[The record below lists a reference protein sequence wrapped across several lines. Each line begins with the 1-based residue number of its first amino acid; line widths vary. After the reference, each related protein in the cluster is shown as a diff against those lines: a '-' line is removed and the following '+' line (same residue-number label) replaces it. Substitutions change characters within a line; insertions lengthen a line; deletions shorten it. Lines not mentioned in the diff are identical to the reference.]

1 MPKKG
6 KNLKSGMVS
15 FLKEKCKMNI
25 KSEEIK
31 NRIAEV
37 LAVSVERFNNET
49 ILKDLV
55 TDSFLLVEMAIELQE
70 DFQVR
75 FSQEDLKKIGTIGD
89 LIFLIKNKKSN
100 S

>member
-1 MPKKG
+1 MAF
-6 KNLKSGMVS
+6 S
-15 FLKEKCKMNI
+15 KEKYKMNI
-25 KSEEIK
+25 KSEKIK

-37 LAVSVERFNNET
+37 LAISVERFNNET

>member
-1 MPKKG
+1 
-6 KNLKSGMVS
+6 
-15 FLKEKCKMNI
+15 MNI

-37 LAVSVERFNNET
+37 LNISVEQFNDET

-75 FSQEDLKKIGTIGD
+75 FSQEDLKEVETIGD
-89 LIFLIKNKKSN
+89 LIFLIKNKKK
-100 S
+100 

>member
-1 MPKKG
+1 
-6 KNLKSGMVS
+6 
-15 FLKEKCKMNI
+15 MNI

-37 LAVSVERFNNET
+37 LNISVERFNDET

-75 FSQEDLKKIGTIGD
+75 FSQEDLKEVGTIGD
-89 LIFLIKNKKSN
+89 LIFLTKNKKSN

>member
-1 MPKKG
+1 
-6 KNLKSGMVS
+6 
-15 FLKEKCKMNI
+15 MNI

-37 LAVSVERFNNET
+37 LNISVEQFNDDT

-75 FSQEDLKKIGTIGD
+75 FSQEDLKEVETIGD
-89 LIFLIKNKKSN
+89 LIFLIKNKKK
-100 S
+100 

>member
-1 MPKKG
+1 MAF
-6 KNLKSGMVS
+6 S
-15 FLKEKCKMNI
+15 KEKCKMNI

-37 LAVSVERFNNET
+37 LNISVERFNDDT

-75 FSQEDLKKIGTIGD
+75 FSQEDLKEVGTIGD

>member
-1 MPKKG
+1 
-6 KNLKSGMVS
+6 
-15 FLKEKCKMNI
+15 MNI

-37 LAVSVERFNNET
+37 LNISVEQFNDDT

-75 FSQEDLKKIGTIGD
+75 FSQEDLKEVETIGD
-89 LIFLIKNKKSN
+89 LIFLIKNKKN
-100 S
+100 